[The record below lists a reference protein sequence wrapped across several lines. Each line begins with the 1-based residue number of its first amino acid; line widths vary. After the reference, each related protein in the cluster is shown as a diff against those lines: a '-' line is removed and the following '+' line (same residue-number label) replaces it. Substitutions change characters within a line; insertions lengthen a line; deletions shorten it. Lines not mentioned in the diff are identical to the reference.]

1 MTRKQFKL
9 IYDEVS
15 KNGYY
20 FNGQRSF
27 MDSFTFDK
35 ECEKYGF
42 VPINTLLFGD
52 FDHNENADVYMIYD
66 VDRLEH
72 HEAKKIMDEKFG

>member
-20 FNGQRSF
+20 FNGQRSL
-27 MDSFTFDK
+27 MNSFTFDK
-35 ECEKYGF
+35 ECERY
-42 VPINTLLFGD
+42 
-52 FDHNENADVYMIYD
+52 
-66 VDRLEH
+66 
-72 HEAKKIMDEKFG
+72 